1 MKMKN
6 RRKKNNTKEKLILLL
21 IVTAVILL
29 IAALAPY
36 LVPYDP
42 YEQDLTA
49 ALQAPGNG
57 YLLGTDRY
65 GRDLF
70 SRVLMGGRTT
80 IYAALLLTGIVTVI
94 GTGFGLLCGLKGGK
108 TDTILMW
115 ISDLFLAFPG
125 IVFAIAVAGVLGG
138 GIGNAIVALSCISW
152 PKYARIARSQVL
164 MIKEQSYIEAAKMA
178 GTGMWKMIGRH
189 ILPNIA
195 GPIVVT
201 AVLDIGTMM
210 MEIAGLSYLG
220 LGAKMPTAEWGSM
233 MSTGRTMMQTA
244 PWTILAPGLGIFI
257 TVVIFQLLGDAVRDF
272 LDPKQRNR

>member
-21 IVTAVILL
+21 IVTAAILL

-57 YLLGTDRY
+57 HLLGTDRY

-94 GTGFGLLCGLKGGK
+94 GTGFGLVCGLKGGR
-108 TDTILMW
+108 TDTILMR

-138 GIGNAIVALSCISW
+138 GIGNAIIALSCISW

-164 MIKEQSYIEAAKMA
+164 MIKEQPYIEAAKMA

-257 TVVIFQLLGDAVRDF
+257 TVVIFHLLGDAVRDF